1 LNIQFLT
8 LHDYLLRNFQ
18 LYKLEAAYSIR
29 QDIQDAILRVNPVYN
44 PDAVASYD
52 KTIFAGWARMATPLH
67 QLQIEE
73 VGTPRLTETIPSF
86 VKADI
91 TYTLDRYKTEISDEW
106 DTLRPHD
113 TLFLISLQ
121 MMPDLTS
128 YSVTEPLK
136 KLNTAISGDVS
147 GQVFKK
153 RYGIKHVRGCEIF
166 QILGDDGQ
174 PVYDFKSGKE
184 LDKDG
189 VARIATKSRTL
200 RVLLDPNQYVDD
212 LKSCSDIYDIYGN
225 INLILRRNA
234 SQNNFKSVLETIRD
248 LMQSELVVPEWLQDI
263 LLGYGERNSA
273 HFTKMANPTTTIDFG
288 YTFLNWSHLSNS
300 FPGQKLI
307 PIKGKNSPDLIPP
320 YVLTFPGEEFE
331 MLDAYEDGNAK
342 RKAENLE
349 TGIVVKSYRF
359 KSLIESPKVNK
370 IAFTP
375 AQGIFFIDC

>member
-1 LNIQFLT
+1 
-8 LHDYLLRNFQ
+8 LLRNFQ

-52 KTIFAGWARMATPLH
+52 KTIFSGWARMATPLH
-67 QLQIEE
+67 QLQIED

-91 TYTLDRYKTEISDEW
+91 TYSLDRYKTEIADEW

-128 YSVTEPLK
+128 SVTGPLNK
-136 KLNTAISGDVS
+136 PTNAISGDVS

-153 RYGIKHVRGCEIF
+153 RYGIKQVRGCEIF

-174 PVYDFKSGKE
+174 PVYDFKAGKE

-189 VARIATKSRTL
+189 VAKIATKSRTL
-200 RVLLDPNQYVDD
+200 RVLLDPNQYVED
-212 LKSCSDIYDIYGN
+212 LKLCSDIYDIYGN

-263 LLGYGERNSA
+263 LLGYGERDSA
-273 HFTKMANPTTTIDFG
+273 HFTKMINPTTTIDFG
-288 YTFLNWSHLSNS
+288 YTFLNWRHLSNS
-300 FPGQKLI
+300 FPGKQLV

-320 YVLTFPGEEFE
+320 YVLTFPDEEFE
-331 MLDAYEDGNAK
+331 MLDKHEDGNESINK
-342 RKAENLE
+342 RKAEE
-349 TGIVVKSYRF
+349 GIVVKSYRF
-359 KSLIESPKVNK
+359 KSLIESPKINK

-375 AQGIFFIDC
+375 AQGILLINW